1 MQAQIIHNPF
11 RIDRMANI
19 IHQAL
24 EQEFEY
30 RIWPHVADANPIRGC
45 HLAHR
50 AIVQHAKDFNWP
62 SVWIMEDD
70 VMFTTKSAAEQWL
83 KLQPHAMDI
92 YSAGN
97 YGTHKYRRRG
107 DKYDLPYSISG
118 THCYIVYQQ
127 FYDKF
132 LSMDE
137 NEHLDVQISQTSE
150 RIVIPKL
157 IYALQQSGYSDIL
170 QQQVNYNN
178 EKYLSHELFKG

>member
-11 RIDRMANI
+11 RLDRMANI
-19 IHQAL
+19 IHQSL

-30 RIWPHVADANPIRGC
+30 KLWPYVADVTPIRGC

-50 AIVQHAKDFNWP
+50 AIVQHAKNFKWS
-62 SVWIMEDD
+62 SVWIIEDD
-70 VMFTTKSAAEQWL
+70 VMFTAKSAADRWL
-83 KLQPHAMDI
+83 ELQPHAMDI
-92 YSAGN
+92 YSACN
-97 YGTHKYRRRG
+97 YGTHRYKKRG

-132 LSMDE
+132 LSMDA
-137 NEHLDVQISQTSE
+137 NNYIDLAISKASE

-157 IYALQQSGYSDIL
+157 IYALQQPGYSDIL

-178 EKYLSHELFKG
+178 ENYLTHELFKG